1 MNFILSP
8 QRILLALAAAGT
20 LFIGGYFLGKADQR
34 TDDDAAKLKPLQQ
47 AIVRHNVAAAA
58 GQAVEQK
65 TVAAVAKTEA
75 RFKGIIRG
83 VSQHATQNLQALAA
97 DCSLDPD
104 GLRLWRAANANA
116 DSEPATSGY
125 GGLPA
130 AGTARLGQD
139 AGLAGQPRG
148 DGQGV
153 SPVPG
158 ASPGPDGLAA
168 GDGEGSR

>member
-8 QRILLALAAAGT
+8 NHILLALATAGV
-20 LFIGGYFLGKADQR
+20 LFFGGYFLGKADQR
-34 TDDDAAKLKPLQQ
+34 TDDEAAKVKPLQQ
-47 AIVRHNVAAAA
+47 AIVRHNTAAIA

-83 VSQHATQNLQALAA
+83 VNQHATQNLQALAA
-97 DCSLDPD
+97 DCSLDAD
-104 GLRLWRAANANA
+104 GLRLWRAANANT
-116 DSEPATSGY
+116 DPEPAASGY

-130 AGTARLGQD
+130 AGTARLRQD

-148 DGQGV
+148 DGEGI
-153 SPVPG
+153 SPLPG
-158 ASPGPDGLAA
+158 ASPRPDGLAA
-168 GDGEGSR
+168 SDDGGSR